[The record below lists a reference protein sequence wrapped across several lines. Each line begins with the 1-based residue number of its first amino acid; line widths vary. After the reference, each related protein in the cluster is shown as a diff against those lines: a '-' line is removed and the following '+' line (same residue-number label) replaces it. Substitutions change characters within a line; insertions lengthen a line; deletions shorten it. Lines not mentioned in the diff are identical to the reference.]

1 MYMIQ
6 KVSLNFPSVNF
17 SQNRADSKFNSI
29 IKNPEVKEYA
39 DSFCRHAKE
48 STPMLLGLT
57 ALWAALDY
65 GSTQVPIQKT
75 IKNNLK
81 GFFLPV
87 LVASSAL
94 LATIEMKKTSKSSNS

>member
-1 MYMIQ
+1 MIQ
-6 KVSLNFPSVNF
+6 KISSSFPSVNF
-17 SQNRADSKFNSI
+17 SQNKVESTFNSV

-65 GSTQVPIQKT
+65 GSTQVPIQKS

>member
-1 MYMIQ
+1 MIQ
-6 KVSLNFPSVNF
+6 KISSSFPSVNF
-17 SQNRADSKFNSI
+17 SQNKVESTFNSV

-65 GSTQVPIQKT
+65 GSTQVPIQKS

-87 LVASSAL
+87 LVVSSAL